1 MASCSDLQRE
11 WHHAAGTL
19 YEPRNA
25 VLVFK
30 VSSPDSELP
39 SYYRRC
45 CYHVVHPFSPLNSQ
59 KGYNLSM
66 SATTLFRIICFE
78 LMWDNMFCSERVN
91 KIGTPL
97 PVAFD
102 YPPPPPLAI
111 RIHTIKIDGHQ
122 IYVEVLLLFAEKCI
136 WIFFVVFR
144 LYW

>member
-102 YPPPPPLAI
+102 YPPPPPP
-111 RIHTIKIDGHQ
+111 RNKNPHHQ
-122 IYVEVLLLFAEKCI
+122 NRWTSNLCRSAVVVCRKVYLDFFCCI
-136 WIFFVVFR
+136 
-144 LYW
+144 